1 MRCAC
6 QAKLNALFNS
16 SWGCLSSIDRLEL
29 VQMKSV
35 NAIAILVLLFAAPA
49 AHSVTLPGI
58 PEFIDQMVARHKF
71 KRSELEKVFARAQ
84 LVQPVIDAIS
94 RPATAKPWPDYR
106 VNFVNPQRIR
116 LGLEF
121 WHKYRK
127 SLQRAE
133 RKYGVPQDIIVA
145 VIGVETIYGQ
155 DPGSYRTLD
164 ALTTLAFDYPP
175 RADFFRSELENFL
188 LLAREQQFNLLDIR
202 GSYAGALGIPQFMP
216 SSYRTYAVD
225 FNGNRRI
232 NLLRENRDAI
242 GSVANYL
249 KAFGWTSKVS
259 QNTPGNGKSPV
270 GKGDATAPIAVL
282 AKVSED
288 ASASDITTP
297 RTVAAWSLSGITP
310 TVKVAPDQTARLIDF
325 TMNEGD
331 EKQPTNP
338 QSVAPTGQAASAAQP
353 VATGQSKEFW
363 LVFNNF
369 DVIRSY
375 NNSDYYAMS
384 VFQLAEALKEAR
396 NGHSRKMRRAPL

>member
-1 MRCAC
+1 
-6 QAKLNALFNS
+6 
-16 SWGCLSSIDRLEL
+16 
-29 VQMKSV
+29 MKSV
-35 NAIAILVLLFAAPA
+35 HAFAMLVLLFAAPA

-58 PEFIDQMVARHKF
+58 PEFIDQMVAQHNFR
-71 KRSELEKVFARAQ
+71 RSELENVFAHAQ

-94 RPATAKPWPDYR
+94 RPATAKPWPEYR

-121 WHKYRK
+121 WKKYRK
-127 SLQRAE
+127 TLQRAE

-188 LLAREQQFNLLDIR
+188 LLAREQQFNLLEIR

-242 GSVANYL
+242 GSVANFL
-249 KAFGWTSKVS
+249 KEFGWTSKVS
-259 QNTPGNGKSPV
+259 QAAPVNGKSPA
-270 GKGDATAPIAVL
+270 GKGDAIAPIAVL

-288 ASASDITTP
+288 VCAGDITTP

-325 TMNEGD
+325 TMEESD
-331 EKQPTNP
+331 DKPPTKP
-338 QSVAPTGQAASAAQP
+338 QSVAPGGQATPVAQP
-353 VATGQSKEFW
+353 VASGQSKEFW

-369 DVIRSY
+369 DVIRRY

-396 NGHSRKMRRAPL
+396 NTHSRKAMRRAPL